1 MVLGAAV
8 SLSAGCP
15 SLAPHSSILI
25 ARWAPNANRSDYF
38 SPFPDKK
45 DEFEDFDYDKG
56 LLLDSLGALK
66 VALDQMKK
74 LGLIGYYEISIPY
87 DDYGSVVTVAID
99 DYVPI
104 NSELLLSEQN
114 QNRIVGGPVQAMIR
128 SLMDR
133 VMIDYDALDSFYI
146 DPYTTK
152 QDEYNPSQLLLS
164 LNGLCKR
171 KSYIFFYN

>member
-1 MVLGAAV
+1 LKKSNVKIRI
-8 SLSAGCP
+8 
-15 SLAPHSSILI
+15 PH
-25 ARWAPNANRSDYF
+25 
-38 SPFPDKK
+38 
-45 DEFEDFDYDKG
+45 
-56 LLLDSLGALK
+56 
-66 VALDQMKK
+66 
-74 LGLIGYYEISIPY
+74 

-114 QNRIVGGPVQAMIR
+114 QNRIAGGPVQAMIR

-164 LNGLCKR
+164 LNGLRKR
-171 KSYIFFYN
+171 KS